1 MFITGEDEVLATE
14 LELELAAESANDLD
28 LSRLAFCRNFGSLED
43 EYEVDG
49 VGEEF
54 DGEWRDLLEV
64 IVSRPDYVPTRLG
77 PSLSSARVQN
87 HRGKYLQSRAL
98 YYGTVVVVLL
108 VVAVAVDKL
117 GNAARCAGWS

>member
-1 MFITGEDEVLATE
+1 MLATE

-87 HRGKYLQSRAL
+87 YRGKYLQSRAL

>member
-1 MFITGEDEVLATE
+1 MGEDEVLATE
-14 LELELAAESANDLD
+14 LELASESANDLD

-77 PSLSSARVQN
+77 PSLSSARC
-87 HRGKYLQSRAL
+87 RITEART
-98 YYGTVVVVLL
+98 YGH
-108 VVAVAVDKL
+108 KRYRCRRRRRL
-117 GNAARCAGWS
+117 GRRRRRR